1 MAHGEWE
8 GAMTEMAKRIV
19 VDFDNTM
26 GVPGCDIDDGLA
38 LLFLLGNPELAQ
50 VEAVCTAYGNS
61 DIDTVGRATASLMD
75 ALASAGARIP
85 VHRGAA
91 SPDDPDSD
99 AARFLARVTADNPGQ
114 IHIVALGSLT
124 NLRGAAAVDP
134 AFFANA
140 ASITLMGGITETL
153 AFNGAIMNELNLS
166 CDPAAARAVLEA
178 PCPVRIATS
187 QHCLPALFA
196 LDDFRKAFDEGSWV
210 HRTCRYWFDDM
221 AWRYGT
227 RGFVC
232 WDVVAAA
239 ALIRPDLFKP
249 EQRRISLNDRFL
261 GVGLLERAAEG
272 VPCAVAETPAIA
284 EPARFRAEVL
294 AAWRRAAVAIS

>member
-91 SPDDPDSD
+91 GPDDPDSD
-99 AARFLARVTADNPGQ
+99 AAR
-114 IHIVALGSLT
+114 
-124 NLRGAAAVDP
+124 
-134 AFFANA
+134 
-140 ASITLMGGITETL
+140 ITLMGGITETL

-196 LDDFRKAFDEGSWV
+196 LEDFRKAFDEGSWV

-221 AWRYGT
+221 ARRYGT